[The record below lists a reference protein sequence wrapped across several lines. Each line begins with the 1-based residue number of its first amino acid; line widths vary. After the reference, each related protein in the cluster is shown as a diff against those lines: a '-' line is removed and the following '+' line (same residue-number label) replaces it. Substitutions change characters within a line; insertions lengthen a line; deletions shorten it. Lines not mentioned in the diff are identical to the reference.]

1 MTMSGRIQVEFWM
14 LSILWRK
21 QHKMNKFVRFKESAG
36 EFWGVVD
43 SDGTQMVRRVS
54 GSIFG
59 EWEVADQVGLMSE
72 IYLLPPCNPKNI
84 VGLALNYKDLV
95 ENIEL
100 NYEPLVFIKAVSA
113 LTKGDSSIKK
123 PTWVDTI
130 WVEAELAIVV
140 KKSISNATIEEASSA
155 VFGHVVANDVTAKNV
170 FGRDHHLARSK
181 SLPTFCPVSSML
193 IQGVDTQN
201 LRIRT
206 SINGVLKQESST
218 SERIYNDAQ
227 ALALVSRII
236 PLQPGD
242 LVLTGTPRGAL
253 ESTVRPGDEV
263 LIEIEKIGVIRNN
276 VVNA

>member
-1 MTMSGRIQVEFWM
+1 
-14 LSILWRK
+14 
-21 QHKMNKFVRFKESAG
+21 
-36 EFWGVVD
+36 
-43 SDGTQMVRRVS
+43 
-54 GSIFG
+54 
-59 EWEVADQVGLMSE
+59 
-72 IYLLPPCNPKNI
+72 
-84 VGLALNYKDLV
+84 
-95 ENIEL
+95 
-100 NYEPLVFIKAVSA
+100 
-113 LTKGDSSIKK
+113 
-123 PTWVDTI
+123 
-130 WVEAELAIVV
+130 
-140 KKSISNATIEEASSA
+140 
-155 VFGHVVANDVTAKNV
+155 
-170 FGRDHHLARSK
+170 
-181 SLPTFCPVSSML
+181 ML

-201 LRIRT
+201 LRITT

>member
-1 MTMSGRIQVEFWM
+1 MSGRIQVEFWM

-72 IYLLPPCNPKNI
+72 INLLPPCNPKNI

-95 ENIEL
+95 EDIEL

-123 PTWVDTI
+123 PTWVDAI

-181 SLPTFCPVSSML
+181 SLPTFCPVSSLL

-201 LRIRT
+201 LRITT

-253 ESTVRPGDEV
+253 ESTVRAGDEV

>member
-1 MTMSGRIQVEFWM
+1 M
-14 LSILWRK
+14 LSILWRE

-72 IYLLPPCNPKNI
+72 INLLPPCNPKNI

-113 LTKGDSSIKK
+113 LTKGNSSIKK

-181 SLPTFCPVSSML
+181 SLPTFCPISSML
-193 IQGVDTQN
+193 IQDVDTQN

-218 SERIYNDAQ
+218 SERIYSDAQ

-236 PLQPGD
+236 PLHPGD
-242 LVLTGTPRGAL
+242 LVLTGTPGGAL
-253 ESTVRPGDEV
+253 ESTVSPGDEV
-263 LIEIEKIGVIRNN
+263 LIEIENIGVIRNS
-276 VVNA
+276 VVTA